1 MLLCPAPVPCPNLY
15 VQLNALQLVL
25 DPRSLVW
32 LNLFALDLRQ
42 SLEQFMEIYKLN
54 DSQKPDEHVD
64 IKVDGLMLKV
74 SLEAVKLNGSPAF
87 MRILPAS
94 ACPVFLQLVIPT
106 DREASYPADLPRSI
120 SVQTSE
126 MVATNTRHPTNCT
139 RSNLEAL
146 LQAFEEEPFFS
157 PSFSSFP
164 RSSSSFPVLHPVF
177 QRHAHE
183 HDTKLHDIYRGL
195 VTPTTSADALKT
207 PAAID
212 FWALHFAQFW
222 VDYEGTRGGK
232 GRPQPFVD
240 SFPLTVWAC
249 QPSKIVQ
256 HQERL
261 REAAESVPRRSSS
274 GEAVA
279 RLQRK
284 RLLKEYYSMDSVPPP
299 CHSTDPPLLHS
310 NGIHNRLSLDNPPSL
325 SPSSE
330 DAGVHVLVHVQK
342 HLSAQVCVIAS
353 SNSSPPKA
361 AHTQLCTC
369 VSLSR

>member
-1 MLLCPAPVPCPNLY
+1 MTTLT
-15 VQLNALQLVL
+15 
-25 DPRSLVW
+25 S
-32 LNLFALDLRQ
+32 
-42 SLEQFMEIYKLN
+42 
-54 DSQKPDEHVD
+54 
-64 IKVDGLMLKV
+64 
-74 SLEAVKLNGSPAF
+74 
-87 MRILPAS
+87 S
-94 ACPVFLQLVIPT
+94 ARPVFRQLVIPT
-106 DREASYPADLPRSI
+106 DREASFPADLPRSI

-126 MVATNTRHPTNCT
+126 MVATNTRHAPNCT

-157 PSFSSFP
+157 PGFTSFP
-164 RSSSSFPVLHPVF
+164 RSSSSPPVLHPVF

-195 VTPTTSADALKT
+195 VPPTTSTDALKT
-207 PAAID
+207 PAATD

-256 HQERL
+256 QQQRL
-261 REAAESVPRRSSS
+261 REAAESGLRRSSS

-284 RLLKEYYSMDSVPPP
+284 RLLKEYYSMEGV
-299 CHSTDPPLLHS
+299 HSTDLPLLPS
-310 NGIHNRLSLDNPPSL
+310 NGIHNRLSLDNPPSS
-325 SPSSE
+325 SPSSK
-330 DAGVHVLVHVQK
+330 DAGVHLLVHMQK
-342 HLSAQVCVIAS
+342 HLSAQVCLSSAS
-353 SNSSPPKA
+353 IVSAPTETAHHPKLCGAVLRRARVCLCPGEPSTVRVPDVSPAEHQIPA
-361 AHTQLCTC
+361 ADNTAGLGRDGLQEGP
-369 VSLSR
+369 